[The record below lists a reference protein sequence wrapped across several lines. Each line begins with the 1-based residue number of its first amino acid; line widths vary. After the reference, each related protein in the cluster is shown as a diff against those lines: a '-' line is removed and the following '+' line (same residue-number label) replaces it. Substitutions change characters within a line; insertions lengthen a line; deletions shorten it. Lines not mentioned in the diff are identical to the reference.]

1 MYLEKIEEYFFKYR
15 RHGTILSPQ
24 NWLIAERWEQM
35 GIPINIVC
43 KGIKEACRK
52 FRSTHQEG
60 EERIDMLTYCEPE
73 ILRLWKDYKK
83 ALLGSPADGPKGLSA
98 VNDEQQKVSEM
109 IRTRLESIRQNLCEE
124 AKESGSRGDLKL
136 KALAGIDWSSE
147 LDAIDRENCEG
158 DSIDIDAVEKRLSA
172 LDRAFVD
179 ALLQLLSKEKKA
191 DWTREIE
198 ERLSAYKNQMDENS
212 YRETVEMGMEGLL
225 RERFIIAAKT
235 SPAWQPTRLSASEL
249 PEPFR
254 WSSPFINCR
263 PIKI

>member
-1 MYLEKIEEYFFKYR
+1 MYLAKIEEYFFKYR

-35 GIPINIVC
+35 GIPIHIVG

-83 ALLGSPADGPKGLSA
+83 ALIGSPENGTKGLSSMD
-98 VNDEQQKVSEM
+98 NGQKPISEM
-109 IRTRLESIRQNLCEE
+109 IRKRIESIRKDLCAE
-124 AKESGSRGDLKL
+124 AKESGSCGDIKV

-147 LDAIDRENCEG
+147 LDAIDRENCKG
-158 DSIDIDAVEKRLSA
+158 DSIDIDAVERRLSV
-172 LDRAFVD
+172 LDRAFMD

-191 DWTREIE
+191 DWTMEIE
-198 ERLSAYKNQMDENS
+198 DRLSAYKNQMDEDS
-212 YRETVEMGMEGLL
+212 YRETIEMGIESLL
-225 RERFIIAAKT
+225 RERLNVRRISLYVT
-235 SPAWQPTRLSASEL
+235 
-249 PEPFR
+249 
-254 WSSPFINCR
+254 
-263 PIKI
+263 